1 MLQLLECLKNQS
13 TYRQLMIL
21 TTFRKDVADS
31 IPPCIAKMLRPP
43 QWVVLVQDHYRTI
56 NHLTPDESKKK
67 YLGKVTK
74 NNFKILHKR
83 FFMRKQHW
91 SVRKHLFEIVSI

>member
-13 TYRQLMIL
+13 KHCQLMIFA
-21 TTFRKDVADS
+21 TFRKDVADS

-67 YLGKVTK
+67 YLGKVTE
-74 NNFKILHKR
+74 NNFLNIE
-83 FFMRKQHW
+83 RKVLLLQTTLVC
-91 SVRKHLFEIVSI
+91 SETFI